1 MNKKFKSASKRNKKG
16 KKRVKNGEKERRGG
30 GHTPFEEVCQ
40 KGGLCS
46 VYECICPRLHRFI
59 GFRVWCFHK
68 AYNKVIT
75 YLGYTK

>member
-16 KKRVKNGEKERRGG
+16 KKWGKKREEEG

-68 AYNKVIT
+68 TYNKVIT